1 MNIFNLG
8 LRIGVCI
15 GVSGEGGGGWGLG
28 GGRMESS
35 WEVLVLPVIF
45 ITPGKRALLFPFVYS
60 ILRIH
65 CQNIIVIFRKI
76 YI

>member
-1 MNIFNLG
+1 MG
-8 LRIGVCI
+8 K
-15 GVSGEGGGGWGLG
+15 GGGGGGFG
-28 GGRMESS
+28 GGRMKSS

-45 ITPGKRALLFPFVYS
+45 ITPGKRAILFSFVYS

-65 CQNIIVIFRKI
+65 CQNIVVVFRKI